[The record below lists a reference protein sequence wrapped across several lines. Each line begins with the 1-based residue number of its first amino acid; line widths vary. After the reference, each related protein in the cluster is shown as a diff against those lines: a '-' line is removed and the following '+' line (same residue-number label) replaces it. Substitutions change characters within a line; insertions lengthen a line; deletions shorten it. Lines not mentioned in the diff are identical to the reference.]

1 MEHFM
6 SSQPENTGLSL
17 DRRSGGTCTNTTEIG
32 ILGTLR
38 SKIEGSEV
46 VLPGTKLRSIL
57 AILAY
62 RTGETVASDVLVEEL
77 GLDRT
82 STNAANALQAHVSRL
97 RRWLCTHNSAPDLL
111 ETTNSGYRLNL
122 ARPQV
127 DAHLFVDQAEQAL
140 ALAPAA
146 PSVVATMLEDALKL
160 WRGDAFLDVI
170 DGPLVAAIADE
181 LKFLRATAR
190 EVLLEAWLALGNDHQ
205 VVVKARAYV
214 GDDPL
219 NERLWESQII
229 ALRRLGRHAQAVD
242 CFNRA
247 RKTLRDE
254 LGIQPGDGMR
264 AAVGHEIPAPTRNGA
279 FGERSAPMPSR
290 IDARIA

>member
-1 MEHFM
+1 M
-6 SSQPENTGLSL
+6 
-17 DRRSGGTCTNTTEIG
+17 NTTEIG

-38 SKIEGSEV
+38 SKIEGNEV
-46 VLPGTKLRSIL
+46 VLPGTKLRTIM
-57 AILAY
+57 AILAF
-62 RTGETVASDVLVEEL
+62 RAGDTVASDVLVEEL

-97 RRWLCTHNSAPDLL
+97 RRWLCTHNSAPNLL

-122 ARPQV
+122 DRSQV
-127 DAHLFVDQAEQAL
+127 DAHLFVDQAEQAI

-160 WRGDAFLDVI
+160 WRGDAMLDVI
-170 DGPLVAAIADE
+170 DGPLAATIADE

-190 EVLLEAWLALGNDHQ
+190 EVLLEAWLTLGHDHK
-205 VVVKARAYV
+205 VIVNARAYAAQ
-214 GDDPL
+214 DPL

-242 CFNRA
+242 CYNRA

-254 LGIQPGDGMR
+254 LGIQPGGRLR
-264 AAVGHEIPAPTRNGA
+264 AAVGDEVRPAKREPGFGRASAPTSDRMG
-279 FGERSAPMPSR
+279 
-290 IDARIA
+290 ARIAV

>member
-1 MEHFM
+1 M
-6 SSQPENTGLSL
+6 
-17 DRRSGGTCTNTTEIG
+17 NTTEIG

-38 SKIEGSEV
+38 SKIEGNEV
-46 VLPGTKLRSIL
+46 VLPGTKLRSIM
-57 AILAY
+57 AILAF
-62 RTGETVASDVLVEEL
+62 RAGDTVASDVLVEEL

-97 RRWLCTHNSAPDLL
+97 RRWLCTHNSAPNLL

-122 ARPQV
+122 TRSQV
-127 DAHLFVDQAEQAL
+127 DAHLFVDQAEHAL

-160 WRGDAFLDVI
+160 WRGDALLDVI

-190 EVLLEAWLALGNDHQ
+190 EVLLEAWLALGNDHK
-205 VVVKARAYV
+205 VIVNARTYV
-214 GDDPL
+214 ADDPL
-219 NERLWESQII
+219 NERLWESQIV

-242 CFNRA
+242 CYNRA

-254 LGIQPGDGMR
+254 LGIQPGDRLR
-264 AAVGHEIPAPTRNGA
+264 AAVGHEIPPVKRDRA
-279 FGERSAPMPSR
+279 FGERGARIRNR
-290 IDARIA
+290 IDAGIAV